1 MVYINL
7 SESFNLLDIPST
19 LYNTASLN
27 PVTSP
32 LITKNLLDITPKME
46 FSQIK
51 DNEDIPMTSTPRDYT
66 EKKSNE
72 RQERLRR
79 SPSFWEDSNTNY
91 PIKYRDKHRESNSF
105 RNKNHRDRYDNKQR
119 YIYIYKLIYN

>member
-19 LYNTASLN
+19 LNNTASLN

-32 LITKNLLDITPKME
+32 LITKKLLDITPKME

-72 RQERLRR
+72 RQERQERLRR
-79 SPSFWEDSNTNY
+79 SPSFWEDSISNY
-91 PIKYRDKHRESNSF
+91 PIKYRDDKHRESNSF

-119 YIYIYKLIYN
+119 YIYIN